1 MVRKYTYISSC
12 ILHLHNS
19 SYFTSQKMMIGNHDA
34 AVPLLHR
41 LRLIL
46 AILVAATVVM
56 ATDKT
61 KKPLHRHNK
70 SHSRKHQKQVKTTLC
85 STYTP
90 VPTCSGECKT
100 YLTPLQSC
108 YNAKFLFPNDESW
121 SDVDIFDQLYFNTTL
136 DENQLHRTFY
146 KSNDGSCSSDVDYSW
161 IQPFE
166 VCEGPFGYPRPWGK
180 FSLVDDIVV
189 AENDVLLD
197 SF

>member
-1 MVRKYTYISSC
+1 MKPPPLY
-12 ILHLHNS
+12 
-19 SYFTSQKMMIGNHDA
+19 
-34 AVPLLHR
+34 LLHR

-61 KKPLHRHNK
+61 KKPSHRHNK
-70 SHSRKHQKQVKTTLC
+70 SHSRKHHQKKQQVKTTLC

-90 VPTCSGECKT
+90 VPTCSGECKI

-121 SDVDIFDQLYFNTTL
+121 IDVDIFDQLYFNATL

-146 KSNDGSCSSDVDYSW
+146 TSNDGSCSSDVDYSW

-180 FSLVDDIVV
+180 FSLVDAAVV
-189 AENDVLLD
+189 AEE
-197 SF
+197 

>member
-1 MVRKYTYISSC
+1 MTPPSLYY
-12 ILHLHNS
+12 
-19 SYFTSQKMMIGNHDA
+19 
-34 AVPLLHR
+34 
-41 LRLIL
+41 LRLL
-46 AILVAATVVM
+46 AILVAATVVT

-61 KKPLHRHNK
+61 KKSSHRHNK
-70 SHSRKHQKQVKTTLC
+70 SHSPKHHHKKQQVKTTLC

-121 SDVDIFDQLYFNTTL
+121 SDIDIFDQLYFNTTL
-136 DENQLHRTFY
+136 DENQLQRTFY
-146 KSNDGSCSSDVDYSW
+146 TSNDGSCSSDVDYSW

-180 FSLVDDIVV
+180 FSLVDDDVVV
-189 AENDVLLD
+189 AEE
-197 SF
+197 

>member
-1 MVRKYTYISSC
+1 MP
-12 ILHLHNS
+12 
-19 SYFTSQKMMIGNHDA
+19 
-34 AVPLLHR
+34 PLYYYHR

-56 ATDKT
+56 ATDDKT
-61 KKPLHRHNK
+61 KPSHRRNK
-70 SHSRKHQKQVKTTLC
+70 SHSRKHHQKKQQVKTTMC
-85 STYTP
+85 STYTI

-100 YLTPLQSC
+100 YLTPLQTC

-146 KSNDGSCSSDVDYSW
+146 TSNDGSCSSDVDYSW

-180 FSLVDDIVV
+180 FSLVDAAAV
-189 AENDVLLD
+189 AAEE
-197 SF
+197 

>member
-1 MVRKYTYISSC
+1 MTPPSLYY
-12 ILHLHNS
+12 
-19 SYFTSQKMMIGNHDA
+19 
-34 AVPLLHR
+34 HR

-46 AILVAATVVM
+46 AILVAATVVT
-56 ATDKT
+56 ATNKT
-61 KKPLHRHNK
+61 KKSSHRHNK
-70 SHSRKHQKQVKTTLC
+70 SHSRKHHQKKHQKQVKTTLC

-146 KSNDGSCSSDVDYSW
+146 TSNDGSCSSDVDYSW

-180 FSLVDDIVV
+180 FSLVDAAAVV
-189 AENDVLLD
+189 AED
-197 SF
+197 

>member
-1 MVRKYTYISSC
+1 MTPPSLYY
-12 ILHLHNS
+12 
-19 SYFTSQKMMIGNHDA
+19 
-34 AVPLLHR
+34 HR
-41 LRLIL
+41 LHLIL

-56 ATDKT
+56 ATDDKT
-61 KKPLHRHNK
+61 KPSHRRNK
-70 SHSRKHQKQVKTTLC
+70 KNHSRKHHQKKQQVKTTLC
-85 STYTP
+85 STYTI

-108 YNAKFLFPNDESW
+108 YNAKFLFPNDDSW

-146 KSNDGSCSSDVDYSW
+146 TSNDGSCSSDVDYSW

-180 FSLVDDIVV
+180 FSLVDATAV
-189 AENDVLLD
+189 AAVAAEE
-197 SF
+197 